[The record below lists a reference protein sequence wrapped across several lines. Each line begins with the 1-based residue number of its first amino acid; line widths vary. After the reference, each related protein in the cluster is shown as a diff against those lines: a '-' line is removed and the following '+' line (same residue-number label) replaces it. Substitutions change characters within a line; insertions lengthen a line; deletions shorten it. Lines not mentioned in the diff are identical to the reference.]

1 MTNRREFLASLAAG
15 SLAAIS
21 SAPVRAGSPARVVV
35 VGGGIAGA
43 TAAKYLRLSSAR
55 SIAVTL
61 VEKEVRYTSSLL
73 SNLVVTGQRSLSSLY
88 VPYDHLMSRYGVRMT
103 RGEVNAIAPMAGGT
117 WKVKISGAAAPL
129 ECDRVV
135 LAPGVRFDAV
145 ADMHDP
151 ARPAEVLHAWQ
162 AGAGTELLRQ
172 RIAAM
177 RPGGVFLLA
186 IPPAPF
192 RSPTGPYERAC
203 LVADLFAR
211 NKPGSKVIVLDA
223 NPGIVA
229 HASLFD
235 GAFRGRYAG
244 IVDYRPDT
252 AVVAVD
258 AAGSRLRTA
267 QGETIEADVLNVI
280 PPQRAGA
287 VVQALGLA
295 DESDVRFAAV
305 DACTFEST
313 QAPGIHVIGDACAS
327 ALPKSGHF
335 GNQAAKI
342 CAAAIVNAINGQPA
356 EPSPT
361 ATSACYSPISNALAS
376 RLATVYRYD
385 RLGGS
390 MAPGEAAADME
401 QGSEPSPQSFSEMTL
416 WSRALIN
423 DSFA

>member
-1 MTNRREFLASLAAG
+1 MTNRREFLTGLAVG
-15 SLAAIS
+15 SLAAMAA
-21 SAPVRAGSPARVVV
+21 APARVGTAARVVV

-43 TAAKYLRLSSAR
+43 TAAKYLRLWSGR

-61 VEKEVRYTSSLL
+61 VEKEVRHTSSLM
-73 SNLVVTGQRSLSSLY
+73 SNLVLTGQRSLSSLY
-88 VPYDHLMSRYGVRMT
+88 VPYDHLMSRYGVRMV
-103 RGEVNAIAPMAGGT
+103 RGEVSAIALMSGGT
-117 WKVKISGAAAPL
+117 WSVKVSSAAAPL
-129 ECDRVV
+129 VCDRVV
-135 LAPGVRFDAV
+135 LAPGVGFDAV
-145 ADMHDP
+145 PDMHDP
-151 ARPAEVLHAWQ
+151 ARPADVLHAWQ

-172 RIAAM
+172 RIAVMHA
-177 RPGGVFLLA
+177 GGVFLLA

-235 GAFRGRYAG
+235 RAFRGRYAG

-252 AVVAVD
+252 AVIAVD
-258 AAGSRLRTA
+258 AARSRVRTA
-267 QGETIEADVLNVI
+267 RGETIEADVLNVV

-287 VVQALGLA
+287 IVQALGLA
-295 DESDVRFAAV
+295 DDAGVRFAAV
-305 DACTFEST
+305 DARTFESA

-327 ALPKSGHF
+327 ALPKAGHF

-342 CAAAIVNAINGQPA
+342 CAVAIVNAINGEPA
-356 EPSPT
+356 EPSPS
-361 ATSACYSPISNALAS
+361 ASSACYTPISNALAS
-376 RLATVYRYD
+376 RLAAAYRYD
-385 RLGGS
+385 RLGGD
-390 MAPGEAAADME
+390 MTPCAAAADME
-401 QGSEPSPQSFSEMTL
+401 DSEPSPQSFSQMTA